1 MKPITTLLIALLLST
16 YVLSKTKEEWKSRS
30 IYQLLTDRFARTHET
45 GQCDLSQYCGGSYA
59 GIIEHLDYIKGMGFD
74 AIWIS
79 PIVENYEGSYHGY
92 HLTNLYNLNQHFGT
106 EDDFKAL
113 ISACHEKDIWVMV
126 DVVGNHVGP
135 VGTDYSQITPFN
147 SADHYH
153 DYCDIVDWSD
163 QNQVEN
169 CRLAGLPDLKQ
180 ENDWVAQTLYDWIN
194 DIVNKYDIDGI
205 RIDTIME
212 VPKWFWDSF
221 RESAGVFQIGEA
233 FNGDINYVSD
243 YQNHLDSVFNY
254 PLYYTIEHSFCGSF
268 RDLEAY
274 WTQSRS
280 KYPAP
285 EYTATFV
292 ENHDNQ
298 RFLYRCNDRS
308 KFTNAVVFSL
318 LWEGVPV
325 FYYGGEQYYSGGD
338 DPNNRE
344 PLWDNYNTNTDLYKI
359 LGKVNKLR
367 KDVSIWDQTIVQKYA
382 DDNFY
387 AFTRG
392 DVLACFTNTN
402 SLSRTIN
409 APEYGEG
416 TKLCNILADEDCVVV
431 SGGNINIEMS
441 DYPKVFVKQ

>member
-1 MKPITTLLIALLLST
+1 MKPIITILIALLLST

-92 HLTNLYNLNQHFGT
+92 HLTNLYNLNEHFGT

-254 PLYYTIEHSFCGSF
+254 PLYYTIESSFCGSF
-268 RDLEAY
+268 RDLDGY
-274 WTQSRS
+274 WTHSRD

-292 ENHDNQ
+292 ETMITEDFCTDAMIEVNLLMQ
-298 RFLYRCNDRS
+298 LCFLFYGKESLCSIMVENNIIQVEMTLIIGS
-308 KFTNAVVFSL
+308 LYGIIIIQILIYIKYWGKLINLEKTLVFGMKL
-318 LWEGVPV
+318 
-325 FYYGGEQYYSGGD
+325 
-338 DPNNRE
+338 
-344 PLWDNYNTNTDLYKI
+344 LYKDMLMIIFMLLLEGMSWLALLI
-359 LGKVNKLR
+359 LIHFIELLLIMN
-367 KDVSIWDQTIVQKYA
+367 IVRELNYVTFLPMKIALLFQEE
-382 DDNFY
+382 
-387 AFTRG
+387 
-392 DVLACFTNTN
+392 
-402 SLSRTIN
+402 I
-409 APEYGEG
+409 
-416 TKLCNILADEDCVVV
+416 
-431 SGGNINIEMS
+431 
-441 DYPKVFVKQ
+441 